1 MYRRLRMATRQV
13 QVATQRLSLET
24 LAQCVQDDI
33 TNEAI
38 YTAARQITAGCDE
51 RDDMCELHA
60 IFDAVRNGTDKVKG
74 MSRGV
79 RYVSD
84 PSTKDFFVRPRKM
97 LEQCAIGACAED
109 CDSHAALIAALC
121 GSLGFRVGVRGYGP
135 KKDGPL
141 THVYAVVITPKI
153 AQDEFGNFGSEA
165 TVRGMDTTV
174 KGASVGWQ
182 PPPGKAVTAWILPEG
197 VRVVNGNQK

>member
-1 MYRRLRMATRQV
+1 MATRQV
-13 QVATQRLSLET
+13 KVTTQRLSLET
-24 LAQCVQDDI
+24 LAKCVQDDI

-60 IFDAVRNGTDKVKG
+60 IFDAVRNGTDRVKG

-97 LEQCAIGACAED
+97 LEQCAIGA
-109 CDSHAALIAALC
+109 
-121 GSLGFRVGVRGYGP
+121 
-135 KKDGPL
+135 
-141 THVYAVVITPKI
+141 
-153 AQDEFGNFGSEA
+153 
-165 TVRGMDTTV
+165 
-174 KGASVGWQ
+174 
-182 PPPGKAVTAWILPEG
+182 
-197 VRVVNGNQK
+197 

>member
-1 MYRRLRMATRQV
+1 MPLRAHN
-13 QVATQRLSLET
+13 AKTQGASLEK
-24 LAQCVQDDI
+24 LAECVQADI

-38 YTAARQITAGCDE
+38 YTAARQITAGCDA
-51 RDDMCELHA
+51 RDDLCELHA
-60 IFDAVRNGTDKVKG
+60 IFDAVQNGTDKVKG

-84 PSTKDFFVRPRKM
+84 PSTADWFVRPKKM

-121 GSLGFRVGVRGYGP
+121 GSLGFRVGVRAYGP
-135 KKDGPL
+135 NKNGPL
-141 THVYAVVITPKI
+141 THVYAVVLTPKI
-153 AQDEFGNFGSEA
+153 SRDEFGNGSKDV

-174 KGASVGWQ
+174 SGASVGWQ
-182 PPPGKAVTAWILPEG
+182 PPPGRAVTAWILPSG
-197 VRVVNGNQK
+197 VRVVNGSDK